1 MVCFKANFFSRIIK
15 CYLTITGRW
24 ILLFKEVIMAD
35 DSPHI
40 TMQSIIT
47 FECSLVFLLCHCAVT
62 AQPKANLRDIENH
75 SKSVR
80 IWTRL

>member
-1 MVCFKANFFSRIIK
+1 
-15 CYLTITGRW
+15 
-24 ILLFKEVIMAD
+24 MAD